1 AAEPYTGDFQTAHA
15 DLLELT
21 GVIFIP
27 ELAGDELA
35 RTSRAPAAAA
45 ASIAARSS
53 QPLTALVL
61 GEPMDESQRRSLA
74 GQLRSVASCQ
84 RIVFAEHSTLA
95 DGASRARTE
104 ALLRL
109 MGPAAGWR
117 PSHLVTTPWLA
128 DAFPALAG
136 ALRQA
141 EIAAEEIPGV
151 SRLEFHD
158 GDAIVFVRPIH
169 ERKLRARR
177 TRPAAGDGMRLIWC
191 EPEVA
196 TEAAEAVDVETE
208 VYVAPLELDYD
219 PQADALARAIAEADL
234 ALGTVTLENAE
245 FVIDVGAGLGS
256 IDNLETIVDPLRQAL
271 LDLGAPHVEIG
282 ATRKVTIDMSWLPD
296 ERQIG
301 QTGVR
306 VNPRV
311 MIALGVS
318 GAPQHIDWVG
328 DRAAIFAFNLDPQ
341 APLMTLN
348 QRREQPKVYP
358 VVGDLTKTVPRFVA
372 ALKGRAEER

>member
-1 AAEPYTGDFQTAHA
+1 
-15 DLLELT
+15 
-21 GVIFIP
+21 
-27 ELAGDELA
+27 
-35 RTSRAPAAAA
+35 
-45 ASIAARSS
+45 
-53 QPLTALVL
+53 
-61 GEPMDESQRRSLA
+61 
-74 GQLRSVASCQ
+74 
-84 RIVFAEHSTLA
+84 
-95 DGASRARTE
+95 
-104 ALLRL
+104 
-109 MGPAAGWR
+109 
-117 PSHLVTTPWLA
+117 
-128 DAFPALAG
+128 
-136 ALRQA
+136 
-141 EIAAEEIPGV
+141 
-151 SRLEFHD
+151 
-158 GDAIVFVRPIH
+158 
-169 ERKLRARR
+169 
-177 TRPAAGDGMRLIWC
+177 MRLIWC